1 MSVIKAPNHQYAI
14 HVQENVTTEC
24 QKLVGH
30 LALHHAPIHLILD
43 PLPALK
49 RYNTFFLLGL
59 MSQTDGAKVEL
70 THVKRIEAQH
80 SQLILLVFHH

>member
-1 MSVIKAPNHQYAI
+1 MSIIKAPNHQYAI
-14 HVQENVTTEC
+14 HVQENVTTEG

-30 LALHHAPIHLILD
+30 LALHHAPIHLVFD

-49 RYNTFFLLGL
+49 RYDTFFLSL